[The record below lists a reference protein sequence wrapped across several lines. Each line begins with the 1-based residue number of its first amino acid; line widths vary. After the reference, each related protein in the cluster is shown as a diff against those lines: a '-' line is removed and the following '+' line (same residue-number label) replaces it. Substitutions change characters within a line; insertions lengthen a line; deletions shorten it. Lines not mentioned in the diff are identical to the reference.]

1 MNYIS
6 SVVNGFEKD
15 ENVFN
20 KLNKLN
26 EKMSEE
32 EKLKYYQSENFGSPF
47 VSFIGFRCTKN
58 LSVYLNTKA
67 MIEGRD
73 ISQIIRRLLT
83 RACEEEGF
91 DRNA

>member
-15 ENVFN
+15 ENEFNKFN
-20 KLNKLN
+20 KLNKM
-26 EKMSEE
+26 MSEE

-83 RACEEEGF
+83 KACEEEGF

>member
-26 EKMSEE
+26 EMMSEE

>member
-26 EKMSEE
+26 EMMSEE

-83 RACEEEGF
+83 KACEEEGF

>member
-26 EKMSEE
+26 EMMSEE

-67 MIEGRD
+67 MVEGRD

-83 RACEEEGF
+83 KACEEEGF
-91 DRNA
+91 DPNA